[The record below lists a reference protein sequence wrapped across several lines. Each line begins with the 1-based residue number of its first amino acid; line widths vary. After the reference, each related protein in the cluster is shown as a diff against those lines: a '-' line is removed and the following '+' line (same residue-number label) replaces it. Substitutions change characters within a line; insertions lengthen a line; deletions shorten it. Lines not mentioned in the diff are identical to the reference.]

1 MAETGN
7 TREAW
12 GSRGAFVLAAI
23 GSAVGLGN
31 LWGFPYKLYSCGG
44 GAFLIPYLFA
54 MVIIGLPLL
63 IMEFSV
69 GHWAQNSPPGAFG
82 RILKKYQ
89 FVGWWLVA
97 LAFVIITYYVV
108 ILGYSVVMLWD
119 SIMGLLGE
127 TLPWAQGTGADGV
140 NAAKG
145 AFFDDMLGYKET
157 LSLGVLKGPIVIGM
171 LASWALIYFCLFR
184 GVKWV
189 SKVVLITVPLPWLML
204 FILAIRGVTL
214 EGATTGLSFY
224 LDPVWS
230 KLAEAKTWRLAFT
243 QVFFSLSLG
252 FAVMLSYASF
262 LHRKSDLNNNA
273 TIISLGDLATSFI
286 AGIAVFAT
294 LGNMAML
301 INVPVDKAVAEGPGL
316 AFAVYP
322 YALAQL
328 PTGAAVF
335 SLLFFIALLTLGIDS
350 AFSIVEAVQASIN
363 DNKAKSWRKSWTLP
377 AICII
382 GAAISLVFTA
392 GKGGLNW
399 LGFADD
405 QINGPFGILS
415 AALAE
420 CLVIGYAWK
429 GDFLKKMREHANE
442 RSDWKLGIW
451 WEIVIRDVAPAFLF
465 SLICWSISD
474 FVADKIWLS
483 PEFLKIVGDPTVRE
497 GFAWNAK
504 IVTLCG
510 YIFFIL
516 IPIFFFIIRKTKP
529 EENNLKDTDIKKSG
543 HLWPIFSLPL
553 LAAIIGVVWGLFRL
567 SKIKV
572 DLLAAKTEAAITDIP
587 GSVAIFEPQQLGEA
601 AYVVLAVA
609 FLIIF
614 GGLIWCFWK
623 AMQAAGKSDTPLS
636 DNNNDK
642 KEYST

>member
-1 MAETGN
+1 MAETRN

-31 LWGFPYKLYSCGG
+31 LWGFPYKLFVGGG
-44 GAFLIPYLFA
+44 GAFLIPYLIA
-54 MVIIGLPLL
+54 MVLIGLPLL

-69 GHWAQNSPPGAFG
+69 GHWAQSSPPGAFG
-82 RILKKYQ
+82 RVLRKYR

-108 ILGYSVVMLWD
+108 ILGYSLVMLWD
-119 SIMGLLGE
+119 SIMGLFGNA
-127 TLPWAQGTGADGV
+127 LPWASGTGADGV
-140 NAAKG
+140 NAAKE
-145 AFFDDMLGYKET
+145 AFFGDILGFEES
-157 LSLGVLKGPIVIGM
+157 LSLGALRAPVVMGM

-204 FILAIRGVTL
+204 FVLAIRGVTL

-224 LDPVWS
+224 LDPDWS
-230 KLAEAKTWRLAFT
+230 KLAVADTWRLAFT

-273 TIISLGDLATSFI
+273 AIIGLGDLATSFI

-301 INVPVDKAVAEGPGL
+301 INVPVDKAVTAGPGL

-350 AFSIVEAVQASIN
+350 AFSIVEAVQASVN
-363 DNKAKSWRKSWTLP
+363 DNKPASWRKSWTLP
-377 AICII
+377 AVCLI
-382 GAAISLVFTA
+382 GAAISIIYTA

-399 LGFADD
+399 LGIVDD

-415 AALAE
+415 VALAE
-420 CLVIGYAWK
+420 CLVVGYAWK
-429 GDFLKKMREHANE
+429 GEFIIKMREHANE
-442 RSDWKLGIW
+442 RSDWKLGKW
-451 WEIVIRDVAPAFLF
+451 WDMVIRYVAPFCLLG
-465 SLICWSISD
+465 LICWSISD

-483 PEFLKIVGDPTVRE
+483 PEFLKGAGDSTVRE
-497 GFAWNAK
+497 GFAWDTK

-510 YIFFIL
+510 YIFFML
-516 IPIFFFIIRKTKP
+516 IPVLFYIVRRSKSDEKQPDNIDDNKTG
-529 EENNLKDTDIKKSG
+529 SS
-543 HLWPIFSLPL
+543 WPIFLSPF
-553 LAAIIGVVWGLFRL
+553 LAAVLGVIWGLYRL
-567 SKIKV
+567 SGIKA
-572 DLLAAKTEAAITDIP
+572 DLHRAKAASAVGDAAGAAATFEA
-587 GSVAIFEPQQLGEA
+587 QQLGVA

-614 GGLIWCFWK
+614 GGLTWCFWR
-623 AMQAAGKSDTPLS
+623 AIQAAGKDDTELS
-636 DNNNDK
+636 D
-642 KEYST
+642 

>member
-1 MAETGN
+1 MVETG
-7 TREAW
+7 TKREAW

-31 LWGFPYKLYSCGG
+31 LWGFPYKLFIGGG
-44 GAFLIPYLFA
+44 GAFLIPYLIA
-54 MVIIGLPLL
+54 MVVIGLPLL

-69 GHWAQNSPPGAFG
+69 GHWAQSSPPGAFG
-82 RILKKYQ
+82 RVVRKYR

-108 ILGYSVVMLWD
+108 ILGYSLVMLWD
-119 SIMGLLGE
+119 SIMGLFGKA
-127 TLPWAQGTGADGV
+127 LPWALGTGADGV
-140 NAAKG
+140 NAAKD
-145 AFFDDMLGYKET
+145 AFFKDMLAHDENS
-157 LSLGVLKGPIVIGM
+157 LSLGALRGPVVIGM
-171 LASWALIYFCLFR
+171 LVSWTLIYLCLFR

-204 FILAIRGVTL
+204 FILAVRGVTL

-224 LDPVWS
+224 LNPDWS
-230 KLAEAKTWRLAFT
+230 KLAEANTWRLAFT

-273 TIISLGDLATSFI
+273 AIIGLGDLATSFI

-301 INVPVDKAVAEGPGL
+301 INVPVDKAVAAGPGL

-350 AFSIVEAVQASIN
+350 AFSIVEAVQASVN
-363 DNKAKSWRKSWTLP
+363 DNKTSSWRKGWTLP
-377 AICII
+377 AICLV
-382 GAAISLVFTA
+382 GAVISLVYTA

-399 LGFADD
+399 LGIADD

-415 AALAE
+415 VALAE
-420 CLVIGYAWK
+420 CLVVGYAWK

-442 RSDWKLGIW
+442 RSDWNIGIW
-451 WEIVIRDVAPAFLF
+451 WDIIIRYVAPLFLL

-483 PEFLKIVGDPTVRE
+483 PEFLKSVGDPTVRE
-497 GFAWNAK
+497 GFAWNSK
-504 IVTLCG
+504 IVTLYG

-516 IPIFFFIIRKTKP
+516 IPVFFFFIRRKRT
-529 EENNLKDTDIKKSG
+529 EEPDDKDTGS
-543 HLWPIFSLPL
+543 LWPIFSLPP
-553 LAAIIGVVWGLFRL
+553 LAAIIGVISGLIRL
-567 SKIKV
+567 SKIKA
-572 DLLAAKTEAAITDIP
+572 DLLASKMASSASNIES
-587 GSVAIFEPQQLGEA
+587 SVATFEPQQLGNA
-601 AYVVLAVA
+601 AYIVLAVA

-614 GGLIWCFWK
+614 GGLIWCFWR
-623 AMQAAGKSDTPLS
+623 AMQAAGQSDTELS
-636 DNNNDK
+636 D
-642 KEYST
+642 

>member
-1 MAETGN
+1 MPETGN

-31 LWGFPYKLYSCGG
+31 LWGFPYKLFVGGG

-54 MVIIGLPLL
+54 MVVIGLPLL

-82 RILKKYQ
+82 RVVRKYR

-119 SIMGLLGE
+119 SIMGLFGE
-127 TLPWAQGTGADGV
+127 ALPWASGTGADGV

-145 AFFDDMLGYKET
+145 AFFDDMLGYEET
-157 LSLGVLKGPIVIGM
+157 LSLGTLRGPIVIGM
-171 LASWALIYFCLFR
+171 LASWALIYFCLFK

-204 FILAIRGVTL
+204 LILAIRGVTL

-224 LDPVWS
+224 LDPDWS
-230 KLAEAKTWRLAFT
+230 KLAVADTWRLAFT

-273 TIISLGDLATSFI
+273 AIIGLGDLATSFI

-301 INVPVDKAVAEGPGL
+301 INVPVDKAIAAGPGL

-328 PTGAAVF
+328 PTGAAAF
-335 SLLFFIALLTLGIDS
+335 SLLFFVALLTLGIDS

-363 DNKAKSWRKSWTLP
+363 DNKTRSWRKSWTLP
-377 AICII
+377 VVCLI
-382 GAAISLVFTA
+382 GAAISLIFTA

-399 LGFADD
+399 LGLVDD

-415 AALAE
+415 VALAE
-420 CLVIGYAWK
+420 CLVVGYAWK
-429 GDFLKKMREHANE
+429 GEFLIKMREHANE
-442 RSDWKLGIW
+442 RSDWNIGIW
-451 WEIVIRDVAPAFLF
+451 WDIIIRYIAPAFLL

-483 PEFLKIVGDPTVRE
+483 PEFLKSVGDPTVRE
-497 GFAWNAK
+497 GFVWDTK

-510 YIFFIL
+510 YIFFMS
-516 IPIFFFIIRKTKP
+516 IPVLFFIIRRTKP
-529 EENNLKDTDIKKSG
+529 EEKHSEDFDDKKTG
-543 HLWPIFSLPL
+543 PFWPIFSLPP
-553 LAAIIGVVWGLFRL
+553 LAATLGVIWGLIRL
-567 SKIKV
+567 SGIKA
-572 DLLAAKTEAAITDIP
+572 DLFAAKSVSIVSNVASSTATFEA
-587 GSVAIFEPQQLGEA
+587 QQLGNA

-614 GGLIWCFWK
+614 GGLTWCFWK
-623 AMQAAGKSDTPLS
+623 AMQAAGKSDTELL
-636 DNNNDK
+636 D
-642 KEYST
+642 

>member
-31 LWGFPYKLYSCGG
+31 LWGFPYKLFVGGG
-44 GAFLIPYLFA
+44 GAFLIPYLIA

-69 GHWAQNSPPGAFG
+69 GHWAQSSPPGAFG
-82 RILKKYQ
+82 RVARKYR

-108 ILGYSVVMLWD
+108 ILGYSLVMLWD
-119 SIMGLLGE
+119 SILGLFGKA
-127 TLPWAQGTGADGV
+127 LPWASGTGADGV
-140 NAAKG
+140 KAAKE
-145 AFFDDMLGYKET
+145 AFFGDMLGYEES
-157 LSLGVLKGPIVIGM
+157 LSLGVLRGPVVIGM
-171 LASWALIYFCLFR
+171 LASWALIYFCLFK

-204 FILAIRGVTL
+204 LILAVRGVTL

-224 LDPVWS
+224 LNPDWS
-230 KLAEAKTWRLAFT
+230 KLAIADTWRLAFT

-273 TIISLGDLATSFI
+273 AIIGLGDLATSFI

-301 INVPVDKAVAEGPGL
+301 INVPVEKAVAAGPGL

-350 AFSIVEAVQASIN
+350 AFSIVEAVQATIN
-363 DNKAKSWRKSWTLP
+363 DNKPISWRKSWTLP
-377 AICII
+377 VVCLI
-382 GAAISLVFTA
+382 GAVFSLIYTS

-399 LGFADD
+399 LGIVDD

-415 AALAE
+415 VALAE

-429 GDFLKKMREHANE
+429 GEFLIQMREHANE
-442 RSDWKLGIW
+442 RSDWNLGIW
-451 WEIVIRDVAPAFLF
+451 WDIIIRYVAPFCLLG
-465 SLICWSISD
+465 LICWSISD
-474 FVADKIWLS
+474 FVTDKIWLS
-483 PEFLKIVGDPTVRE
+483 PEFLKSVGDSTVRE
-497 GFAWNAK
+497 GFAWDTK

-510 YIFFIL
+510 YVFFLL
-516 IPIFFFIIRKTKP
+516 IPLFFLLLRRSRPNEKHSEDLEAKMTGP
-529 EENNLKDTDIKKSG
+529 
-543 HLWPIFSLPL
+543 LWPILSLPV
-553 LAAIIGVVWGLFRL
+553 LAAILGFIWGLIRL
-567 SKIKV
+567 SGIKKGLIAERTSIV
-572 DLLAAKTEAAITDIP
+572 SNIAGSAATFEA
-587 GSVAIFEPQQLGEA
+587 QQLGNA

-614 GGLIWCFWK
+614 GGLTWCFWR
-623 AMQAAGKSDTPLS
+623 AIQAAGKGDTELS
-636 DNNNDK
+636 
-642 KEYST
+642 E

>member
-31 LWGFPYKLYSCGG
+31 LWGFPYKLFVGGG
-44 GAFLIPYLFA
+44 GAFLIPYLIA

-69 GHWAQNSPPGAFG
+69 GHWAQSSPPGAFG
-82 RILKKYQ
+82 RVVRKYR

-119 SIMGLLGE
+119 SIMGLFGN
-127 TLPWAQGTGADGV
+127 TLPWASGSGAEGV
-140 NAAKG
+140 NAAKE
-145 AFFDDMLGYKET
+145 AFFGDILGYEET
-157 LSLGVLKGPIVIGM
+157 LSLGALRGSVVTGM
-171 LASWALIYFCLFR
+171 VASWALIYFCLFK

-204 FILAIRGVTL
+204 FILAVRGVTL
-214 EGATTGLSFY
+214 DGAATGLSFY
-224 LDPVWS
+224 LNPDWS
-230 KLAEAKTWRLAFT
+230 KLAEANTWRLAFT

-273 TIISLGDLATSFI
+273 AIIGLGDLATSFI

-301 INVPVDKAVAEGPGL
+301 INVPVDKAVAAGPGL

-328 PTGAAVF
+328 PTGAAAF

-363 DNKAKSWRKSWTLP
+363 DNKPSSWRKGWTLP
-377 AICII
+377 VVCLI

-392 GKGGLNW
+392 GRGGLNW
-399 LGFADD
+399 LGIVDD

-415 AALAE
+415 VALAE
-420 CLVIGYAWK
+420 CLVVGYAWK
-429 GDFLKKMREHANE
+429 GEFLIKMREHANE
-442 RSDWKLGIW
+442 RSDWNLGIW
-451 WEIVIRDVAPAFLF
+451 WDIIIRYVAPAFLL

-483 PEFLKIVGDPTVRE
+483 PEFLKSAGDPTVRE
-497 GFAWNAK
+497 GFTWNSK
-504 IVTLCG
+504 IVTLYG

-516 IPIFFFIIRKTKP
+516 IPVFFFIIRRGKP
-529 EENNLKDTDIKKSG
+529 EEKSQEAQNAKNTG
-543 HLWPIFSLPL
+543 SFLPILLLPA
-553 LAAIIGVVWGLFRL
+553 LAAILGVIWGLVRL
-567 SKIKV
+567 SGIKSEI
-572 DLLAAKTEAAITDIP
+572 LAAKTASTVTDI
-587 GSVAIFEPQQLGEA
+587 SSTAAAFEAQQLGNA

-614 GGLIWCFWK
+614 GGLIWCFWR
-623 AMQAAGKSDTPLS
+623 AMQAAGQGDIELS
-636 DNNNDK
+636 D
-642 KEYST
+642 

>member
-7 TREAW
+7 TRETW

-31 LWGFPYKLYSCGG
+31 LWGFPYKLFIGGG
-44 GAFLIPYLFA
+44 GAFLIPYLIA

-82 RILKKYQ
+82 RIARRYR

-108 ILGYSVVMLWD
+108 ILSYSLVMLWD
-119 SIMGLLGE
+119 SILGLFGKA
-127 TLPWAQGTGADGV
+127 LPWASGTGAEGV
-140 NAAKG
+140 NAAKN
-145 AFFDDMLGYKET
+145 AFFGKMLGYEESLSIGT
-157 LSLGVLKGPIVIGM
+157 LRAPIVTGM
-171 LASWALIYFCLFR
+171 LASWALIYFCLFK

-204 FILAIRGVTL
+204 FILAVRGITL

-224 LDPVWS
+224 LNPDWS
-230 KLAEAKTWRLAFT
+230 KLAEADTWRLAFT

-273 TIISLGDLATSFI
+273 AIIGLGDLATSFI

-301 INVPVDKAVAEGPGL
+301 INVPVEKAVAAGPGL

-328 PTGAAVF
+328 PAGAAIF

-350 AFSIVEAVQASIN
+350 AFSIVEAVQATVN
-363 DNKAKSWRKSWTLP
+363 DNRPASWRKSRTLP
-377 AICII
+377 VVCLT
-382 GAAISLVFTA
+382 GAVISLIYTA

-399 LGFADD
+399 LGIVDD

-415 AALAE
+415 VALAE

-429 GDFLKKMREHANE
+429 GKFLSHMRDHANE
-442 RSDWKLGIW
+442 RSDWSLGIW
-451 WEIVIRDVAPAFLF
+451 WDIIIRYIAPFCLLG
-465 SLICWSISD
+465 LICWSISD

-483 PEFLKIVGDPTVRE
+483 PEFLKNIGDSTVRK
-497 GFAWNAK
+497 GFAWDTK

-516 IPIFFFIIRKTKP
+516 IPAFFFIIRRSKTTEKNS
-529 EENNLKDTDIKKSG
+529 EDTGDINTG
-543 HLWPIFSLPL
+543 PLWPIFSLPP
-553 LAAIIGVVWGLFRL
+553 LAACLGLIWGLFRL
-567 SKIKV
+567 SRIKAE
-572 DLLAAKTEAAITDIP
+572 LIAAKTASAVSTIA
-587 GSVAIFEPQQLGEA
+587 GSEPAFEVQQLGNA

-614 GGLIWCFWK
+614 GGLTWCFWR
-623 AMQAAGKSDTPLS
+623 ALQAAGKGDTEII
-636 DNNNDK
+636 D
-642 KEYST
+642 

>member
-1 MAETGN
+1 MTETSN

-12 GSRGAFVLAAI
+12 GSRAAFVLAAI

-31 LWGFPYKLYSCGG
+31 LWGFPYKLFVGGG
-44 GAFLIPYLFA
+44 GAFLIPYLIA

-82 RILKKYQ
+82 QIVRKYR

-108 ILGYSVVMLWD
+108 ILGYSLVMLWD
-119 SIMGLLGE
+119 SILGLSGKA
-127 TLPWAQGTGADGV
+127 LPWASGTGADGV
-140 NAAKG
+140 EAAKD
-145 AFFDDMLGYKET
+145 AFFGDMLGYEES
-157 LSLGVLKGPIVIGM
+157 LSLGALRAPVVIGM
-171 LASWALIYFCLFR
+171 LISWALIYFCLFR

-214 EGATTGLSFY
+214 DGATTGLSFY
-224 LDPVWS
+224 LNPDWS
-230 KLAEAKTWRLAFT
+230 KLAEANTWRLAFS

-273 TIISLGDLATSFI
+273 AIIGLGDLATSFI

-301 INVPVDKAVAEGPGL
+301 INVPVDKAVAAGPGL

-335 SLLFFIALLTLGIDS
+335 SLLFFAALLTLGIDS

-363 DNKAKSWRKSWTLP
+363 DNKPRSLRKSWVLP
-377 AICII
+377 VVCLM
-382 GAAISLVFTA
+382 GAAISLIYTA

-399 LGFADD
+399 LGLVDD

-415 AALAE
+415 VALAE
-420 CLVIGYAWK
+420 CLVVGYAWK
-429 GDFLKKMREHANE
+429 GAFIIKIREHANE
-442 RSDWKLGIW
+442 RSDWNIGIW
-451 WEIVIRDVAPAFLF
+451 WDIIIRYVAPFCLLG
-465 SLICWSISD
+465 LICWSISD

-483 PEFLKIVGDPTVRE
+483 PELLKSVGDSTVRE
-497 GFAWNAK
+497 GFAWDNK
-504 IVTLCG
+504 IITLYG
-510 YIFFIL
+510 YIIFIF
-516 IPIFFFIIRKTKP
+516 IPVLFFIIRRSKKNAEDRDKRKTGP
-529 EENNLKDTDIKKSG
+529 FW
-543 HLWPIFSLPL
+543 HLFLLPAI
-553 LAAIIGVVWGLFRL
+553 AAVLGAIWGLVRL
-567 SKIKV
+567 SGIKS
-572 DLLAAKTEAAITDIP
+572 DLLSAETTSAISKVTTSAAT
-587 GSVAIFEPQQLGEA
+587 FETQQLGNA

-614 GGLIWCFWK
+614 GGLTWCFWK
-623 AMQAAGKSDTPLS
+623 AMQAAGKSDPELL
-636 DNNNDK
+636 D
-642 KEYST
+642 